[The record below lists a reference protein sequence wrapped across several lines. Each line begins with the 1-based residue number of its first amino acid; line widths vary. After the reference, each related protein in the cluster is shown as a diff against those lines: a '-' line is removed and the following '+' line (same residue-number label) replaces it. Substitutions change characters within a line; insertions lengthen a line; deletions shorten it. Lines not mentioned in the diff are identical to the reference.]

1 MFSLAM
7 VIAAMTVVDAV
18 PINNQGQADAD
29 FDLEPRAATSI
40 ISSDGCCASAGCKRA
55 RSVFEPYCAT
65 GCYGDK
71 PYLHLPCSTGS
82 GASPKAAT
90 KAGTAAGTSGDAGK
104 GDGAK
109 IAEDVTKN
117 VDTASISKA
126 ITKAMNK

>member
-1 MFSLAM
+1 M
-7 VIAAMTVVDAV
+7 
-18 PINNQGQADAD
+18 
-29 FDLEPRAATSI
+29 
-40 ISSDGCCASAGCKRA
+40 
-55 RSVFEPYCAT
+55 FEPYCAT

-82 GASPKAAT
+82 GGSPKAAT
-90 KAGTAAGTSGDAGK
+90 KAGTAASAS

-109 IAEDVTKN
+109 IADDVTKN